1 MKEEGQKILEIEL
14 QKALREVVVTIQ
26 KCRRGILARR
36 IYRKMKAAMKVITKK
51 LLYLV
56 IRWRWHTIMNS

>member
-36 IYRKMKAAMKVITKK
+36 IYHKMKAAMKVITKK